1 MTATASSPP
10 LRAAETSLAQAESLV
25 ARMLQLPPALDS
37 AAADW
42 HEHLAA
48 AWFRQIDALIELGR
62 PADVVVVADALC
74 AHFQAD
80 AAQGVEPAF
89 AASPIPTWI
98 ARALYDKAI
107 ALSAMDR
114 HDAALQTLQG
124 LQQRFEGAQA
134 PGLREWLARAG
145 LEEARLRAH
154 VGATFARVDM
164 VRHCDGL
171 IQRFGHDE
179 RLATRVIVARIRA
192 CQAGLL
198 AQLNYDEQA
207 LSHYTDL
214 HEDLRD
220 AVEPELQEQAA
231 DALHAKAR
239 LLEALGRHQP
249 SRDALRV
256 LIERHAAARHP
267 GLRQTLALARMD
279 QIHGLQRDSLQ
290 DTADDEADAR
300 VFAACDAL
308 LVGHADS
315 TDTIELRCVNHA
327 LRLQAQLLRER
338 DAGPAQL
345 ARAEQLTQQQ
355 WTRYAGHTD
364 ERIQREVLLAMLDR
378 LDTLDEPARELA
390 DCRLLLER
398 FADAPSPL
406 LQPHLARAHR
416 RQAAALHALGRH
428 DEALVALAALSER
441 HAASTDPAVRL
452 QLILGGSERAR
463 ILRAAGDRTAALA
476 ALDALPEPIG
486 APELPTRL
494 ALARAMALRASLW
507 LDQAPAAQPPRNDE
521 DDESGPL
528 AEPAA
533 TDAQLRY
540 ADAVDALV
548 QRFAD
553 DPSVDARVVA
563 ANAQYDLA
571 VHWRERGQYQ
581 RAVDAYAAYQ
591 RAFAADTA
599 AAIESI
605 TAGAYLNHAYAL
617 MMLLQRDAEALV
629 VYDALIARFAH
640 AASARMRDLLA
651 RAAASRLTCLNRL
664 QRKGVAVNYGDQ
676 YEDLSLQQRD
686 AISATIERGR
696 VLSVAGQHRDAIA
709 CYDQVLDAHLAS
721 LHPEL
726 RRQCLDAMV
735 RKGYSL
741 GCLAQREAALAVNDE
756 IIARYGDELSTSTEK
771 DVALAMSNRA
781 VQLDKLGR
789 HEEEV
794 QTYDRIIQRWRD
806 SDVAYLRQRVAS
818 ARYCKAITIADAD
831 PDGALALYQRVID
844 TCLHAP
850 EVAIRLQAAK
860 SAVNRSARLRS
871 AGRYDEAVACGEALL
886 QACGNETD
894 QDIAAQ
900 LVKARI
906 GLARAYAK
914 TGQVARQSETLRD
927 LLNLPEA
934 ALDENQRSELRTQ
947 YRQLQPTA
955 GALGKAAYTLGRWLR
970 KKP

>member
-1 MTATASSPP
+1 MTPTAPPPPP
-10 LRAAETSLAQAESLV
+10 LAAQASLAQAESLV
-25 ARMLQLPPALDS
+25 ARMLQLPPALDGS
-37 AAADW
+37 AADW
-42 HEHLAA
+42 QEHLAA
-48 AWFRQIDALIELGR
+48 AWFRQIDALIQLDR
-62 PADVVVVADALC
+62 PADVIVVTDALC

-80 AAQGVEPAF
+80 TQPNIEPAF
-89 AASPIPTWI
+89 AISPIPTWI
-98 ARALYDKAI
+98 ARALYKKAI
-107 ALSAMDR
+107 ALSAMGR
-114 HDAALQTLQG
+114 HDAALTALQG
-124 LQQRFEGAQA
+124 VQRRYEDAQTPA
-134 PGLREWLARAG
+134 LREWVARAG

-171 IQRFGHDE
+171 IQRFGRDE
-179 RLATRVIVARIRA
+179 WLATRVIVARTRA

-198 AQLNYDEQA
+198 AQLNYDTQA

-239 LLEALGRHQP
+239 LLEALGQHQP
-249 SRDALRV
+249 SRDALR
-256 LIERHAAARHP
+256 LLLERHAAARHP
-267 GLRQTLALARMD
+267 GLRQTLAVARMD
-279 QIHGLQRDSLQ
+279 QVLGLQRDHFQ
-290 DTADDEADAR
+290 GNADDDSDAR
-300 VFAACDAL
+300 VLAACDAL
-308 LVGHADS
+308 LASHADS

-327 LRLQAQLLRER
+327 LRVQAQLLRER

-355 WTRYAGHTD
+355 WTRYAGHAD

-378 LDTLDEPARELA
+378 LDALDDPVRELA
-390 DCRLLLER
+390 DCRLLLDR
-398 FADAPSPL
+398 FADATSPT
-406 LQPHLARAHR
+406 LQPQLACTR
-416 RQAAALHALGRH
+416 RIEAAALRALGRD
-428 DEALVALAALSER
+428 DEALTALAALSER
-441 HAASTDPAVRL
+441 HIESTDPAVRL
-452 QLILGGSERAR
+452 HVILGCSERAR
-463 ILRAAGDRTAALA
+463 ILRGTGDRAAALA
-476 ALDALPEPIG
+476 VLEALPEPIG
-486 APELPTRL
+486 TPELPTRL
-494 ALARAMALRASLW
+494 VLADAMVLRATIW
-507 LDQAPAAQPPRNDE
+507 LDQTPAAPPARNDE
-521 DDESGPL
+521 DDPSGTLP
-528 AEPAA
+528 EPVA

-548 QRFAD
+548 RRFAD
-553 DPSVDARVVA
+553 DPSADVRVIAADAQ
-563 ANAQYDLA
+563 NDLA
-571 VHWRERGQYQ
+571 VHWRERHQYQ

-591 RAFAADTA
+591 HAFAADTA
-599 AAIESI
+599 AAVESI

-617 MMLLQRDAEALV
+617 MMLLDRDAQALV

-640 AASARMRDLLA
+640 ATSPRMRDLLG
-651 RAAASRLTCLNRL
+651 RATASRLTCLNRL
-664 QRKGVAVNYGDQ
+664 QRKGEAVNYGDQ
-676 YEDLSLQQRD
+676 YEDVSLQQRD
-686 AISATIERGR
+686 AISDTIERGR
-696 VLSVAGQHRDAIA
+696 VLSVAGKHREAIA
-709 CYDQVLDAHLAS
+709 CYDQVLDAYLAS

-741 GCLAQREAALAVNDE
+741 GCLAQREAALAINDE

-789 HEEEV
+789 HDEEV
-794 QTYDRIIQRWRD
+794 ETYDRIIQRWHD

-831 PDGALALYQRVID
+831 PDRALALYQQVID

-850 EVAIRLQAAK
+850 EVALRLQAAK

-871 AGRYDEAVACGEALL
+871 AGRYDEAIACGEALL

-900 LVKARI
+900 LIKARI

-914 TGQVARQSETLRD
+914 TGQVARQTDTLRD
-927 LLNLPEA
+927 LLSLPEA
-934 ALDENQRSELRTQ
+934 AIDANQRSELRTQ
-947 YRQLQPTA
+947 YRQLEPTSS
-955 GALGKAAYTLGRWLR
+955 ALGKAAYTLGRWLR
-970 KKP
+970 RKS